1 MFCLPFIM
9 KVLKIYENPYINITD
24 DKLSLT
30 LVHWNHHL
38 HDSSPFSPYCH
49 NFQQM
54 EKKPWFKSRPA
65 IHGPFQV
72 PLLLLTLLS
81 GTKSAEDM
89 EDTFTFQVL
98 GVGCFL
104 MFMVPFACALFPQ
117 NVSKTSSNFFFQL
130 DQHLVIFHEL
140 CAPKYIGAFI
150 TVNETP
156 HRWRSPQSTCDKK
169 TPRRIPNCKRSESK
183 YII

>member
-1 MFCLPFIM
+1 MQNMFYIPFIN
-9 KVLKIYENPYINITD
+9 YHC
-24 DKLSLT
+24 
-30 LVHWNHHL
+30 HWRWSFVIMMHNHAHHCH
-38 HDSSPFSPYCH
+38 HDH
-49 NFQQM
+49 FQQM

-89 EDTFTFQVL
+89 EDTFTCQVL

-117 NVSKTSSNFFFQL
+117 NVSKTSSNLSQSLFFPRW
-130 DQHLVIFHEL
+130 ININ
-140 CAPKYIGAFI
+140 KS
-150 TVNETP
+150 ETP
-156 HRWRSPQSTCDKK
+156 HRLRSRQSTCN
-169 TPRRIPNCKRSESK
+169 ILCLIS
-183 YII
+183 

>member
-1 MFCLPFIM
+1 MR
-9 KVLKIYENPYINITD
+9 VYIST
-24 DKLSLT
+24 SLMT
-30 LVHWNHHL
+30 NCHWNHHL
-38 HDSSPFSPYCH
+38 HDSSPFSPFSPYFH
-49 NFQQM
+49 HFQQM

-89 EDTFTFQVL
+89 EDIFTCQVL

-117 NVSKTSSNFFFQL
+117 NVSKTSSNLSQSLFFPRW
-130 DQHLVIFHEL
+130 ININ
-140 CAPKYIGAFI
+140 KS
-150 TVNETP
+150 ETP
-156 HRWRSPQSTCDKK
+156 HRLRSRQSTCN
-169 TPRRIPNCKRSESK
+169 ILCLIS
-183 YII
+183 